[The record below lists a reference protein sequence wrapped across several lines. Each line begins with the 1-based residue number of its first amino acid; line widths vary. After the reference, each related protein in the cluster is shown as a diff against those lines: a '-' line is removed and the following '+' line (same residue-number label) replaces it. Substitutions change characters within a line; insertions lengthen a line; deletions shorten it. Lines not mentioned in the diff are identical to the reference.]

1 MMNVEAYY
9 DKIERM
15 IESRKGVKTSAAK
28 KRGLLAQGDKTATP
42 KQKNDMMAIVEII
55 EGIREAREELTNG
68 TK

>member
-15 IESRKGVKTSAAK
+15 IESRKGAKTSAAK
-28 KRGLLAQGDKTATP
+28 KRGLLAQSDKTATP
-42 KQKNDMMAIVEII
+42 KQKNEMMAIVEII

-68 TK
+68 KK